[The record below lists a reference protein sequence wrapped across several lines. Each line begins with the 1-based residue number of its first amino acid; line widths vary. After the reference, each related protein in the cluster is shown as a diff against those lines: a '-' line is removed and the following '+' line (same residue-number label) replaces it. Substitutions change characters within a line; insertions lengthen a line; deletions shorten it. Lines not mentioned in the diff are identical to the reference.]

1 MATGTRSAPAIAN
14 RPPPSELIVRRA
26 VAPAAAAGVGVLVGA
41 TDELVAAPQTQRTYG
56 LGRS

>member
-1 MATGTRSAPAIAN
+1 MSAPAIAN
-14 RPPPSELIVRRA
+14 LPPPSELIVRRA